1 MRGGIV
7 NNQIKNGLLMSL
19 PLKKIE
25 IGEYL
30 ARLQERRWLPRAL
43 RAPGHHTLLKKKK
56 VHDTIHFFACNYAK
70 CLSILKISSLTDSA
84 TKPCLIWLLTIP
96 PHLKYVTTE
105 LPNPT
110 L

>member
-30 ARLQERRWLPRAL
+30 ARLHKRRWLPRAL
-43 RAPGHHTLLKKKK
+43 CAPGHHTLLKKEESAR
-56 VHDTIHFFACNYAK
+56 HNPPF
-70 CLSILKISSLTDSA
+70 CL
-84 TKPCLIWLLTIP
+84 
-96 PHLKYVTTE
+96 
-105 LPNPT
+105 
-110 L
+110 